1 MAIKIVTP
9 ENLSY
14 FKTKQDAAN
23 ETKFAL
29 KGHKHNAADINS
41 GVLAI
46 ANGGTGASTPAAAS
60 EALSKFKYAVQ
71 LTNENLNDY
80 ATGQLGT
87 YYAADGNTCTNKP
100 SGVDGFGMM
109 VIRSNTGHATQ
120 ILYCNGTQYIRNY
133 DGSAWGTWS
142 NNSDVIKLNGP
153 TSARLEQQG
162 DENKQGIKLIAYGE
176 MNRMFVGADTYAGMW
191 DIDNSQWT
199 WRQDFGNTGIL
210 PVSAGGTGATNA
222 AGSRANL
229 SVPSYGS
236 GISSL
241 NFYSDVPNG
250 YNFVADARTGSGEG
264 YYSYFGNSFLGLR
277 RYTNN
282 GSWQED
288 VWMLRPNDAIGGVF
302 VSGRSAI
309 HDLSRDTLYNLAPGT
324 YLVYND
330 ATNGPESGN
339 YGNLLV
345 GYCSGNRIVGL
356 LAYDNGHVYTAYGAS
371 SSATFG
377 WKRIDAIGSGYD
389 TLWTGSVG
397 SGGTISLSLA
407 ALQQYRVVG
416 VMTSYASTFAVPALV
431 YNNGSGVRVYGVG
444 GYCAD
449 NGDLLLQYFALRQ
462 SGSSLVA
469 YARSQEV
476 YGGAVGGRKIMNIT
490 GILGVV

>member
-60 EALSKFKYAVQ
+60 EALSKFRYAVQ

-80 ATGQLGT
+80 ATSQLGT

-100 SGVDGFGMM
+100 SDVDGFGMM

-142 NNSDVIKLNGP
+142 TAETSDHKHDAADITSGTFSSDRLP
-153 TSARLEQQG
+153 T
-162 DENKQGIKLIAYGE
+162 
-176 MNRMFVGADTYAGMW
+176 V
-191 DIDNSQWT
+191 
-199 WRQDFGNTGIL
+199 
-210 PVSAGGTGATNA
+210 PVSKGGTGATDA
-222 AGSRANL
+222 AGARANL
-229 SVPSYGS
+229 LVPSYGS

-241 NFYSDVPNG
+241 NFYSDVSNG

-264 YYSYFGNSFLGLR
+264 YYSYFGNRFLGLR

-282 GSWQED
+282 GSSQED
-288 VWMLRPNDAIGGVF
+288 VWLLRPNDAIGGVF
-302 VSGRSAI
+302 KSGRGII
-309 HDLSRDTLYNLAPGT
+309 HDLSRDALYNLAPGT

-345 GYCSGNRIVGL
+345 SYSDGNRIVGL
-356 LAYDNGHVYTAYGAS
+356 LAYDNGHIYTTYGAS
-371 SSATFG
+371 SVATFG
-377 WKRIDAIGSGYD
+377 WVKVSNGGHVGYI
-389 TLWTGSVG
+389 LWTGSAG
-397 SGGTISLSLA
+397 NGGTVSLSLSVLKMYSL
-407 ALQQYRVVG
+407 ALVY
-416 VMTSYASTFAVPALV
+416 TSWSTTFAVPCAV
-431 YNNGSGVRVYGVG
+431 ATDSSGVHLVG
-444 GYCAD
+444 SVDAVFQNANNAAHIMVNLC
-449 NGDLLLQYFALRQ
+449 Q
-462 SGSSLVA
+462 SGSSLKG
-469 YARSQEV
+469 YARAAEFSQNWD
-476 YGGAVGGRKIMNIT
+476 GNWSAQNIT
-490 GILGVV
+490 KIVGVV